1 MLTPPKA
8 PPGMHRDWAGGL
20 QSWSAVRAS
29 VAPGQKVGLWSL
41 SPSPATNL
49 QHDLGHV
56 YSSLL
61 AGDNGSLSHRVVMS
75 TSWEHV
81 GKVPGTQQ
89 VPNKWQP

>member
-1 MLTPPKA
+1 M
-8 PPGMHRDWAGGL
+8 
-20 QSWSAVRAS
+20 RAS

-61 AGDNGSLSHRVVMS
+61 AGDHGSLSHRVVMS
-75 TSWEHV
+75 TSREHV